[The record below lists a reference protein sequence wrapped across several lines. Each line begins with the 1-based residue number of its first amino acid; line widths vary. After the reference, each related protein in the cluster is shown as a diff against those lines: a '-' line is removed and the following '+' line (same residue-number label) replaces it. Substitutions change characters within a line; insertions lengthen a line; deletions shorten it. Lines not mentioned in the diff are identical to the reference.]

1 MSLLYLR
8 LIAQTDSFREL
19 TFPTELAREPMK
31 EHFVM
36 IFSAII
42 RMSMMKIPDA
52 MSPKEQL
59 LLTII

>member
-1 MSLLYLR
+1 MRLLYLR
-8 LIAQTDSFREL
+8 LIALTDSFREL
-19 TFPTELAREPMK
+19 TYPTELDREPLK

-42 RMSMMKIPDA
+42 RLSMMKIPDT